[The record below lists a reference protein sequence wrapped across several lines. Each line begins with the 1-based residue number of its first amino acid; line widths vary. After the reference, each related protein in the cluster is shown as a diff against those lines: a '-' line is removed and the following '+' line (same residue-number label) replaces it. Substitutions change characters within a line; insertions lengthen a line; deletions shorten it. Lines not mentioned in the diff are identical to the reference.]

1 VGGGGAVTVRSRLA
15 LARGH
20 STKARTQTLVQLSDE
35 LLDVLDRV
43 AAARGTSR
51 SALVRE
57 LLWEALDDD
66 RDRRIG
72 ELIADGYRRMP
83 QGIPD
88 AWGELGSSAEH
99 GDPETLRRLDAEERT
114 AGFTPW

>member
-1 VGGGGAVTVRSRLA
+1 GGAVTARSRLA

-20 STKARTQTLVQLSDE
+20 S
-35 LLDVLDRV
+35 
-43 AAARGTSR
+43 AAATRGTSR

-72 ELIADGYRRMP
+72 ELIADGYRRIP

-88 AWGELGSSAEH
+88 AWGEHDSSAEH
-99 GDPETLRRLDAEERT
+99 GNRETLRGLDAEERA